1 MFEDRKQAGE
11 QLAEA
16 VAAER
21 PARPVVLA
29 LPRGGVP
36 VAAVVA
42 ERLGAPLDLLLVRKL
57 GMPGHEELA
66 AGALVDGEP
75 PQAVYNPEVLAMAG
89 LDERDFAVQIEEKTR
104 EIAERRARWL
114 AGRAP
119 TDLAGRTAIVVDD
132 GIATGATMR
141 AALRGLRARTPEA
154 VWLAV
159 PVAPPDTLERLAHEA
174 DNVICLYRPRAF
186 QAVGLHY
193 RRFGQV
199 SEAEVSDILKNF
211 DQPERRSE

>member
-1 MFEDRKQAGE
+1 MFEDRRQAGE

-36 VAAVVA
+36 VAAMVA
-42 ERLGAPLDLLLVRKL
+42 ERLDAPLDLLLVRKL

-89 LDERDFAVQIEEKTR
+89 LDERDFAGQIAEKTR
-104 EIAERRARWL
+104 EIAQRRDRWM
-114 AGRAP
+114 AGRP
-119 TDLAGRTAIVVDD
+119 PVDLAGRTAIVVDD

-141 AALRGLRARTPEA
+141 AALRGLRARSPEA

-159 PVAPPDTLERLAHEA
+159 PVAPPDTLARLAHEA
-174 DNVICLYRPRAF
+174 DNVICLSKPQAF
-186 QAVGLHY
+186 QAVGFHY
-193 RRFGQV
+193 RRFDQV
-199 SEAEVSDILKNF
+199 SEAEVSEILARF
-211 DQPERRSE
+211 DDPDRRPE

>member
-1 MFEDRKQAGE
+1 
-11 QLAEA
+11 
-16 VAAER
+16 
-21 PARPVVLA
+21 
-29 LPRGGVP
+29 VP

-89 LDERDFAVQIEEKTR
+89 LDERDFAGQIEEKTR

-141 AALRGLRARTPEA
+141 AALRGLRARRPEA

-174 DNVICLYRPRAF
+174 DNVICLSRPRAF

>member
-1 MFEDRKQAGE
+1 MFEDRRQAGE
-11 QLAEA
+11 ELAEA

-89 LDERDFAVQIEEKTR
+89 LDERDFAGQIEEKTR

-119 TDLAGRTAIVVDD
+119 SDLSGRTAIVVDD

-141 AALRGLRARTPEA
+141 AALRGLRARRPEA

-174 DNVICLYRPRAF
+174 DNVICLSRPRAF